1 VNEQQL
7 PGDWTAWR
15 EQVDLD
21 RYDQRWAAMEAA
33 GENPHGEADLV
44 HALGPHTVLDG
55 GCGTGRVA
63 IELARRGLTV
73 AGADPDPDMIDA
85 ARAKAP
91 ELEWVVSGLED
102 LDLGRRFDV
111 VVLAGNVIP
120 YAVDRAGVVAG
131 CARHLEAG
139 GSLVAGFQLQPGW
152 PTLDE
157 YDAWCAAAG
166 LEPADRWATWSRDPY
181 AGGDYAVSR
190 HVRADGG

>member
-1 VNEQQL
+1 MTEPQR
-7 PGDWTAWR
+7 PDDWSAWR
-15 EQVDLD
+15 DQVDLD

-33 GENPHGEADLV
+33 GQNPHGEADLV
-44 HALGPHTVLDG
+44 HALGPRTVLDG

-73 AGADPDPDMIDA
+73 AGVDPDPDMIDA

-91 ELEWVVSGLED
+91 ELEWVLSGLEA
-102 LDLGRRFDV
+102 LDLGRRFDL

-120 YAVDRAGVVAG
+120 YAVDRAGVVRG

-152 PTLDE
+152 PTLEE
-157 YDAWCAAAG
+157 YDAWCADAG
-166 LEPADRWATWSRDPY
+166 LERADRWATWSRDPY
-181 AGGDYAVSR
+181 QGGDYAVSR
-190 HVRADGG
+190 HVRAG